1 MMINENKKDSN
12 EDSSPS
18 QPTEVVPTGIGTA
31 ANLITEA
38 DYDINIS
45 NNSAASCPDHC
56 DMSGV
61 EILNKCHLDLFPK
74 KPVVKDEE
82 CCGGKYAAQI
92 AQLPTLSGEY
102 EQFVGMSGKSN
113 NDLLILTNFRLFFV
127 SHDGT
132 SFLNVPLRL
141 IESIEV
147 KEINFIY
154 VYLKIAKTIRLT
166 FNSSERTLMWASRL
180 NSILNYS
187 PSKLDELFAFAFY
200 SWYTNENNSMSSSS
214 GGDGGGGGGDAVV
227 SSSVEQSNINKH
239 LFAKSKS

>member
-12 EDSSPS
+12 EDSSSAAS
-18 QPTEVVPTGIGTA
+18 QPTEVVPTGIGT

-74 KPVVKDEE
+74 KLVVIDEE
-82 CCGGKYAAQI
+82 CSGGKYAAQI
-92 AQLPTLSGEY
+92 SQLPTLSGEY
-102 EQFVGMSGKSN
+102 EQFVGLSGKSN

-147 KEINFIY
+147 KEIIFIY

-214 GGDGGGGGGDAVV
+214 GGDGDAVV